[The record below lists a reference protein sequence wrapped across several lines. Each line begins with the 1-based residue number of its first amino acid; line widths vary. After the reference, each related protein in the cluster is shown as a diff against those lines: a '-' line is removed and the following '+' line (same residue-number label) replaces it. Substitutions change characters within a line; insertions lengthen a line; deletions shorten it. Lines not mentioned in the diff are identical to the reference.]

1 MLKKHV
7 SMTTSLAA
15 NEQPAEHIY
24 IPVLSKA
31 LGSWRLSI
39 DREPLSD
46 NEITKR
52 YDRKASHWMQT
63 LSLMGYLK
71 AYRSLFQTLF
81 TDGYLSELHDAPWIL
96 DAGTGSGALSL
107 AFNAAHSAQTPKGNA
122 MFSGIDQSPE
132 MLRIAQCSFDEAG
145 LNAAL
150 HNYDIC
156 QLPWEQDTFDFAM
169 AAHVIEHIPSP
180 EKALHE
186 LVRVLQPGAPL
197 LLVLTK
203 KSFLGALVQMNWRV
217 HSIGHTEL
225 SALLKR
231 VGLIDIQFMPL
242 DGLLCN
248 QMSIACVARKAS
260 PNNSS
265 PVELQEANL

>member
-1 MLKKHV
+1 MLKKHY
-7 SMTTSLAA
+7 SMTTSFAA
-15 NEQPAEHIY
+15 DGPSAEHTY

-31 LGSWRLSI
+31 LGSWRFSI
-39 DREPLSD
+39 DREPLSG

-52 YDRKASHWMQT
+52 YDQKASHWMRT

-81 TDGYLSELHDAPWIL
+81 TNGYLDELHDAPWIL

-107 AFNAAHSAQTPKGNA
+107 AFNAAHSAHTPTGNA

-132 MLRIAQCSFDEAG
+132 MLRIAQCGFDEAG

-180 EKALHE
+180 ENALHE

-217 HSIGHTEL
+217 HSIGHREL
-225 SALLKR
+225 GALLER
-231 VGLIDIQFMPL
+231 VGLVDIQFMPL
-242 DGLLCN
+242 QGLLCN
-248 QMSIACVARKAS
+248 QMSIACIARKAPKDS
-260 PNNSS
+260 PS
-265 PVELQEANL
+265 VEFQGASL

>member
-1 MLKKHV
+1 
-7 SMTTSLAA
+7 MTTSLAA
-15 NEQPAEHIY
+15 EGPPAEQIY

-31 LGSWRLSI
+31 LGSWRFSI
-39 DREPLSD
+39 DREPLSS

-52 YDRKASHWMQT
+52 YDQKASHWMRT
-63 LSLMGYLK
+63 LTLMGYLK
-71 AYRSLFQTLF
+71 AYRKLFQTLF
-81 TDGYLSELHDAPWIL
+81 TNGYLRGLRDDPWIL

-107 AFNAAHSAQTPKGNA
+107 AFDAAHSEQTAKGNA

-132 MLRIAQCSFDEAG
+132 MLRIAQCGFDEAG

-169 AAHVIEHIPSP
+169 AAHVIEHIPAP

-217 HSIGHTEL
+217 HSIGHTAL
-225 SALLKR
+225 SALLAR
-231 VGLIDIQFMPL
+231 VGLVDIQFMPL
-242 DGLLCN
+242 EGLLCN
-248 QMSIACVARKAS
+248 QMSIACIARKAL
-260 PNNSS
+260 PIESS
-265 PVELQEANL
+265 SLKTQEASI

>member
-1 MLKKHV
+1 MRNVVHIHV
-7 SMTTSLAA
+7 G
-15 NEQPAEHIY
+15 N
-24 IPVLSKA
+24 A
-31 LGSWRLSI
+31 LRSI
-39 DREPLSD
+39 
-46 NEITKR
+46 KR
-52 YDRKASHWMQT
+52 VRDAPEW
-63 LSLMGYLK
+63 

-81 TDGYLSELHDAPWIL
+81 TNGYLAKLHDAPWIL

-107 AFNAAHSAQTPKGNA
+107 AFNTAHAEQTLAGNA

-132 MLRIAQCSFDEAG
+132 MLRIAQCGFDEAG

-180 EKALHE
+180 ENALHE

-217 HSIGHTEL
+217 HSIGHRAL
-225 SALLKR
+225 SVMLK
-231 VGLIDIQFMPL
+231 IQ
-242 DGLLCN
+242 G
-248 QMSIACVARKAS
+248 K
-260 PNNSS
+260 NSS
-265 PVELQEANL
+265 LAKVKVPSEASGQSIHIVLEVEDDGSPHLTAYRRMIINVQ